1 MVEMRG
7 VDLRCG
13 AGRVAALR
21 RPRRLI
27 HSRSRSTPQNNQNKQ
42 PTLTGGLPVLVE
54 MRGVDLRCGAGR
66 LGLRHAPGMSPRALG
81 FNSPDMQK
89 ENPP

>member
-1 MVEMRG
+1 M
-7 VDLRCG
+7 
-13 AGRVAALR
+13 
-21 RPRRLI
+21 
-27 HSRSRSTPQNNQNKQ
+27 
-42 PTLTGGLPVLVE
+42 VE

-66 LGLRHAPGMSPRALG
+66 LGLQHAPGMLPRALG